1 MVFTLDLTTLILLIA
16 VNGGVD
22 CGAVAYVSGW
32 WSKRK
37 LKAFLESE
45 ESDPYVER
53 LKAKFEVPTVA
64 EVRDAVIQALPH
76 IPTTEELRASLPELP
91 HIPTPQ
97 EIIEQMPEP
106 PSPTQIAD
114 ELRPHIVLMIE
125 QGASKQQD
133 VLLDKMQTRLNA
145 LEASRTA
152 SFDAMLQRVQR
163 DPAIMGS
170 AFGGNPQVM
179 ALVQILRAFH
189 KKKEAEMVLALSG
202 AFSAMRGLPGGGNH
216 AYGQPQQQPF
226 NPYAIGPPPQQY
238 TAPAPAYA
246 PPPSTGGLPPISGAV
261 EVTPDMVIA
270 GPPGAQPARKENPA
284 SDGVEE

>member
-76 IPTTEELRASLPELP
+76 IPT
-91 HIPTPQ
+91 PQ

-163 DPAIMGS
+163 DPAIIGS